1 MQKIQKSK
9 NLKTR
14 VNQLKESD
22 KVVYNKMQTSC
33 PELPPIV
40 EKFTNLE
47 NLVSKGKNSKPE
59 SLILKTLVSNGNNQN
74 SKVSFKESKKS
85 KKILSKKSKEIIV
98 NDKKVLK
105 KPEPLNAKQ
114 TLLLESLVDFYTN
127 ENNKKLIIP
136 IVKQETTISLRLLDW
151 LVTNYSKKHS
161 VHYEIGNKTTTG
173 YIPSNK
179 NFNLWLDYK
188 NQLKSFSKRTFDPF
202 CRRQRIFFNTT
213 DNSVTLL
220 APQEHA
226 IYNERS
232 DGIVTTVGQLNFF
245 QWAITN
251 HVIDYAFENLTEI
264 ESDMLRSADQRASK
278 KGSRVRRQLSKNN
291 HSARSQ
297 ELKVVIQ
304 FS

>member
-1 MQKIQKSK
+1 MIVTKYNSK
-9 NLKTR
+9 EIPNFQKTR
-14 VNQLKESD
+14 TNDLKESD
-22 KVVYNKMQTSC
+22 QLVYNKMLKTSS
-33 PELPPIV
+33 ELSTIF
-40 EKFTNLE
+40 EKLK
-47 NLVSKGKNSKPE
+47 VSKEP
-59 SLILKTLVSNGNNQN
+59 
-74 SKVSFKESKKS
+74 KK
-85 KKILSKKSKEIIV
+85 LSKKLISKEIIV
-98 NDKKVLK
+98 DEKKVPK

-114 TLLLESLVDFYTN
+114 TLLLESLVEFYNN

-161 VHYEIGNKTTTG
+161 VHYEIGNKTTSG

-202 CRRQRIFFNTT
+202 CRRQRIFFNTV
-213 DNSVTLL
+213 DNSVILL
-220 APQEHA
+220 STTDHA
-226 IYNERS
+226 IYNTRS

-251 HVIDYAFENLTEI
+251 HVIDYAFENLSDI
-264 ESDMLRSADQRASK
+264 ESDMLSSADQRASK